1 MNRAHRRAIAKG
13 KPPVR
18 LKPKPNPASSFAA
31 IGRSMPLTEDEALK
45 ISNATHVAWV
55 KLVEGNAEIVD
66 FDNIAQA
73 LNLARVIA
81 DGLGEPAITVVR
93 EAQDAMKGVRERY
106 LRIER
111 FGVDAATL
119 RDVPPALDFHDEIL
133 RTHSPNQLLKALEA
147 SGAVLARYRAPPTA
161 PPHLQALTNEGF
173 FFPKGDCQCPLK
185 P

>member
-13 KPPVR
+13 KPLVR

-45 ISNATHVAWV
+45 ISNTTHVAWV
-55 KLVEGNAEIVD
+55 KLMEGNAEIVD

-81 DGLGEPAITVVR
+81 DGLGEPAITVAR

-106 LRIER
+106 LRLGR
-111 FGVDAATL
+111 FGADAAT
-119 RDVPPALDFHDEIL
+119 PAACP
-133 RTHSPNQLLKALEA
+133 T
-147 SGAVLARYRAPPTA
+147 GAGLSRRNPAHPQPQPTA
-161 PPHLQALTNEGF
+161 QSPWSLRRGARPVPSTAHCPRPAPKPSRMRAF
-173 FFPKGDCQCPLK
+173 SFPKEIANVR
-185 P
+185 